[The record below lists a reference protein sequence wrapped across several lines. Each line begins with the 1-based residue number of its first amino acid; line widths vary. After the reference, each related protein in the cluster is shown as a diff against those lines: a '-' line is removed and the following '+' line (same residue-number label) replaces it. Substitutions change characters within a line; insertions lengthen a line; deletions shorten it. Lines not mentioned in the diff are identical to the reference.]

1 MAIYN
6 NDGIV
11 LNSIWDSKGELLSD
25 AYDVNGQLIY
35 TNEPTITEPIFSV
48 MTYNI
53 AVFTS
58 RNTEEVIGNIVN
70 MYNADLIGLQ
80 EVQKTT
86 LSPIFNR
93 VFSDYPY
100 YSIGAQ
106 YNKDAIVSKYPLSD
120 ITKQIYDY
128 NTLETK
134 GYHKC
139 YFEFQGKRIC
149 WFNTH
154 LETTA
159 GGVAKVTQAKQMHDL
174 ILNEEYFVVTGDFN
188 TICKDVTHSNYIDI
202 MKPFIDKGCHSMN
215 CSPESGFIDTWSD
228 GWDWVNYDCYPC
240 DHIIISPTLKFT
252 KTIFDKYKETVLTS
266 QKLDHIPMYAE
277 IALANN

>member
-1 MAIYN
+1 MAVYN
-6 NDGIV
+6 NNGLV
-11 LNSIWDSKGELLSD
+11 LDSIWDSKGELLSE

-35 TNEPTITEPIFSV
+35 TTEPTITEPTFSV

-58 RNTEEVIGNIVN
+58 RNTEEIIGNIVN

-80 EVQKTT
+80 EVQKTS
-86 LSPIFNR
+86 LSPIFHR

-106 YNKDAIVSKYPLSD
+106 FNKDAIVSKYPLSD
-120 ITKQIYDY
+120 TIKQIYDY

-134 GYHKC
+134 GYHKT

-159 GGVAKVTQAKQMHDL
+159 GGAAKVTQAKQMHSL
-174 ILNEEYFVVTGDFN
+174 ILDEEYFVITGDFN
-188 TICKDVTHSNYIDI
+188 TICEDVTHSNYIDI

-228 GWDWVNYDCYPC
+228 GWDWENYDCYPC
-240 DHIIISPTLKFT
+240 DHIIVSPTLKFT

-266 QKLDHIPMYAE
+266 EKLDHIPMYAE
-277 IALANN
+277 IALADN